1 MNAEEVIED
10 NAQTSLDAFLE
21 WIESLTDDNDER
33 ANRALQVPDG
43 AIPISSRSEAPEG
56 AQIYEGEQGGLY
68 YLPVG
73 GQAGEDDGATEREQ
87 EVAEIAA
94 NAEPNELAGGV
105 AAAISDDREDFHD
118 IRNAVVDAETN
129 ALAQLRLEL
138 ELTEAEIDKLAEE
151 VALQEEMRQEFD
163 VVDSLDEI
171 KFGQEVLADRDR
183 PMRGVVDD
191 VKGATVWI
199 KDAHRNI
206 TAGVSLD
213 DTTLYIEPFEDEP
226 DVKTAEPGQYGMAS
240 NDEVLSDPFDYAANV
255 KGSRDAGI
263 MGGNTTGDKMKI
275 LEMSDGSRVFATPVA
290 AYEVATTGVVDGPIE
305 ARTNNINSPKVIN
318 RLGGN
323 ACKTELVQGP
333 GDRDFIAKEG
343 VEGTTFR
350 DRVGVTSDEAKAS
363 AGETLAAAYF
373 VGNQDLHGE
382 NMMLSD
388 DDELVIIDH
397 DSAGS
402 NYEFGIERTP
412 DVARFDSPLAGSN
425 FDTIY
430 DNAREIKNGDVDFE
444 GIGNAHTAFAQKAA
458 DKALRVAV
466 MDPTYDVPEMDMPE
480 EMQTIESLQ
489 DTSNWPDTDDG
500 VVMVDDQGDIVDATV
515 VDAPEQDVMFLDTNE
530 GKGKYRE
537 PIRITEDS
545 INRIVEVL

>member
-1 MNAEEVIED
+1 MYVRLLKI
-10 NAQTSLDAFLE
+10 
-21 WIESLTDDNDER
+21 
-33 ANRALQVPDG
+33 PDG
-43 AIPISSRSEAPEG
+43 AIRITDRSEAPEG
-56 AQIYEGEQGGLY
+56 ATIYEGDQGGLA
-68 YLPVG
+68 YLPVD

-118 IRNAVVDAETN
+118 IRNAVVEAET
-129 ALAQLRLEL
+129 AELAQMRLEL

-151 VALQEEMRQEFD
+151 VAAQEEMRQEFD
-163 VVDSLDEI
+163 VADSLDEI

-191 VKGATVWI
+191 VTRDTVWI
-199 KDAHRNI
+199 KDANRDI

-213 DTTLYIEPFEDEP
+213 DTTLYIEPFEGEP
-226 DVKTAEPGQYGMAS
+226 DVKTAEPGKYGMAS
-240 NDEVLSDPFDYAANV
+240 NDEVLSDPFDYATNV
-255 KGSRDAGI
+255 QGARDAGI
-263 MGGNTTGDKMKI
+263 EGGNTTGDKMKV
-275 LEMSDGSRVFATPVA
+275 LEMSDGSRVFATPVD

-333 GDRDFIAKEG
+333 GDRDYIAKEG

-350 DRVGVTSDEAKAS
+350 NRDGVTSDKAKAS

-373 VGNQDLHGE
+373 TGNQDLHGE

-397 DSAGS
+397 DSGGS

-412 DVARFDSPLAGSN
+412 DVVRFDSPLSGSN
-425 FDTIY
+425 LDTIY
-430 DNAREIKNGDVDFE
+430 DNAREIKNGEVDFE
-444 GIGNAHTAFAQKAA
+444 GIGNAHTAFAQRAA

-466 MDPTYDVPEMDMPE
+466 MDPTYDVPEQDMPE

-489 DTSNWPDTDDG
+489 DTSNWPDTDDP
-500 VVMVDDQGDIVDATV
+500 VVMVDDQGDVVDATV
-515 VDAPEQDVMFLDTNE
+515 VDAPEQDVMFLDTNQ
-530 GKGKYRE
+530 GKGKFRE